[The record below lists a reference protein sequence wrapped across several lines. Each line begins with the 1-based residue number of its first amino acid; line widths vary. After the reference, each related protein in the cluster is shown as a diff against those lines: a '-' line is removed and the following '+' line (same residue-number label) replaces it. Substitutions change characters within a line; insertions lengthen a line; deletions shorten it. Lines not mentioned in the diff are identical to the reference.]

1 MWLVDTNIILDIIG
15 ADSKYGEKSR
25 MTLAQCAETGILFIN
40 PIIYAEVGAM
50 IDSIEELDELLPTSL
65 FHREPLPWEAAYLA
79 GQAFVRY
86 KRRGGTKKRILADF
100 LIGAH
105 ATVAKMKIISRDA
118 GYSRY
123 FTVEVLNPA
132 AQGK

>member
-1 MWLVDTNIILDIIG
+1 VNLYPGKPHICQD
-15 ADSKYGEKSR
+15 R
-25 MTLAQCAETGILFIN
+25 
-40 PIIYAEVGAM
+40 
-50 IDSIEELDELLPTSL
+50 
-65 FHREPLPWEAAYLA
+65 R
-79 GQAFVRY
+79 FVRY

-132 AQGK
+132 AKGK

>member
-1 MWLVDTNIILDIIG
+1 VGVNVRIGCVIWYPPFKCVKDTD
-15 ADSKYGEKSR
+15 
-25 MTLAQCAETGILFIN
+25 FIN
-40 PIIYAEVGAM
+40 LFLNGHAGLPERH
-50 IDSIEELDELLPTSL
+50 PTSL
-65 FHREPLPWEAAYLA
+65 FRRETLPWEAAFLA

-105 ATVAKMKIISRDA
+105 ATVAGMGIISRDT

-132 AQGK
+132 EKKK